1 MGSIA
6 DNGFTPFSFSQFEDE
21 DLRSEGEHS
30 SCSESSEGSTNAT
43 RSDLVGA
50 GRLVGKA
57 YSRAGRALETGLG
70 KAIHAIRSRRT
81 RKPSSDSTQ
90 SNAMQLQVL
99 SEPSKAR
106 GEEGRRATTAR
117 TGPSIR
123 HAFSFSTVS
132 SDKTETNI
140 PGTGRVLGNLYTA
153 GGKALESYMNKRAI
167 RAGRGPEASAKRI
180 RQHIIGEPYPDE
192 LLLYLQVKTK
202 GREEHLFLENELVL
216 YKECLRLLGYVK

>member
-21 DLRSEGEHS
+21 DLRSESEHS

-99 SEPSKAR
+99 SEPSEAR

-140 PGTGRVLGNLYTA
+140 PGTGRILGNLYTT

-167 RAGRGPEASAKRI
+167 RAGRGPDASAKRI

-192 LLLYLQVKTK
+192 LLLYLQIKTK